1 MFCKQ
6 TNIEQEINVWLLGVA
21 DKACFVTH
29 TRKTAHIKAAHKPS
43 TSKDQAKHNYQKTSS
58 IG

>member
-6 TNIEQEINVWLLGVA
+6 TTIEQEINVWLLGVA

-29 TRKTAHIKAAHKPS
+29 TREIAHIRAAHKPYAN
-43 TSKDQAKHNYQKTSS
+43 KDQAKHF
-58 IG
+58 